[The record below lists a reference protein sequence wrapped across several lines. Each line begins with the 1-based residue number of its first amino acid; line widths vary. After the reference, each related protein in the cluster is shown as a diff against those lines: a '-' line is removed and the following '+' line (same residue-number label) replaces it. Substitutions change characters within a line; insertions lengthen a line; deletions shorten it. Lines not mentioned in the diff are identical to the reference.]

1 MEHGRFEAKFLVLL
15 KVIWTY
21 EMVKKASIRC
31 LCMAM
36 NELMCGNVCVN
47 NAQDQWLRKNGVNIS
62 GSNHCG
68 IELNEMLCMFVC
80 VCVCCAH
87 SLVRSFISLAWMSF
101 ASKRAPSPLMLTY
114 SPYCM
119 AYKISH
125 RTNRS
130 SFHSSFNVLN
140 LAFAERSSHRY
151 ELLIANTDHD
161 ELTSSHID
169 VNWWLFSLCFFFL
182 LLFRIALKSQNESK

>member
-1 MEHGRFEAKFLVLL
+1 M
-15 KVIWTY
+15 
-21 EMVKKASIRC
+21 S
-31 LCMAM
+31 LCV
-36 NELMCGNVCVN
+36 E
-47 NAQDQWLRKNGVNIS
+47 
-62 GSNHCG
+62 
-68 IELNEMLCMFVC
+68 MFVLITHKTNGSKKMESIFQVQITAGLNWMKWAC
-80 VCVCCAH
+80 VCVLCCAV
-87 SLVRSFISLAWMSF
+87 LILRFVRLSISLAWMSF
-101 ASKRAPSPLMLTY
+101 ASQKAPSPLMLTY

-125 RTNRS
+125 RIDRS

-169 VNWWLFSLCFFFL
+169 VNWWLFSLCFLFLFSFASSWSLKMKVNKVSFL
-182 LLFRIALKSQNESK
+182 LAVRTAQTDQQ